1 MMRSAKGFLIN
12 DAQSCA
18 CYFGG
23 GPDRQIHEADEF
35 PGIVVS
41 HFFKES
47 DVVFLGVFIDG
58 TDMIRAGPGKGNIDL
73 PAVSGRTVTFRYI
86 FFRSRLLRI
95 LAILPDVIP
104 SFEASSPA
112 ETGLSSFES
121 QKRAASSPRV
131 LCCSK
136 TFDKSL
142 EYRK

>member
-1 MMRSAKGFLIN
+1 MRSAKGFLIN

-73 PAVSGRTVTFRYI
+73 PAVSGRTVTFDI
-86 FFRSRLLRI
+86 F
-95 LAILPDVIP
+95 LPVQAAENIGD
-104 SFEASSPA
+104 SS
-112 ETGLSSFES
+112 GCDS
-121 QKRAASSPRV
+121 Q
-131 LCCSK
+131 L
-136 TFDKSL
+136 
-142 EYRK
+142 